1 MHNCDYCGHEV
12 RKDIRKC
19 PSCGA
24 VYERSFKR
32 FFFTITMLV
41 PLPYLFTKVAIEGF
55 QADKFQ
61 FIDYLIAP
69 AAILLSLFIAYKAL
83 IYSLK
88 KRWVIIPK
96 EGVIETSVRL
106 SRPIGFQDK

>member
-1 MHNCDYCGHEV
+1 MHNCEYCSHEV
-12 RKDIRKC
+12 SKSVRKC
-19 PSCGA
+19 PTCGA

-32 FFFTITMLV
+32 LFFTFTMLL

-61 FIDYLIAP
+61 LSDYLIAP
-69 AAILLSLFIAYKAL
+69 AGILLSLFVAYKAL
-83 IYSLK
+83 IYSFR

-106 SRPIGFQDK
+106 SRPIGFQDN